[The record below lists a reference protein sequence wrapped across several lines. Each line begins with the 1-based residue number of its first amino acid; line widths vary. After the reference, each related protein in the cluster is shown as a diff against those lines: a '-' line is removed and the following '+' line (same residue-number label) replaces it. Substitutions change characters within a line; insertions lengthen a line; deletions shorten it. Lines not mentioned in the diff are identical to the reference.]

1 MGTVSTNNRRS
12 EDHMILSKPKTLDE
26 AWQLDENDSRSMADA
41 IALCFR
47 ENDLEE
53 GRAILA
59 NVKNMERA
67 RIKQR
72 EISGTVHQ
80 LLWLAI
86 ASVGANKAWTSG
98 YWPIAIIIAAIW
110 TYTSVQIFKSIRA
123 EYKSRFAE
131 IIFADEEATGA
142 TQPSITIGLFRQ
154 YIESQKEQAA
164 SPWNIIEL
172 GEDHFAPAVLRKQ
185 A

>member
-1 MGTVSTNNRRS
+1 M
-12 EDHMILSKPKTLDE
+12 
-26 AWQLDENDSRSMADA
+26 
-41 IALCFR
+41 ALCF
-47 ENDLEE
+47 EPDDIKE
-53 GRAILA
+53 GRRILDNIKA
-59 NVKNMERA
+59 TARA
-67 RIKQR
+67 RLKQR
-72 EISGTVHQ
+72 EISSTVHQ
-80 LLWLAI
+80 VLWLAI
-86 ASVGANKAWTSG
+86 ATVGAHKAWTSG

-110 TYTSVQIFKSIRA
+110 TYTSIQIFRSIRA

-142 TQPSITIGLFRQ
+142 TQPSITIGLFRR

>member
-26 AWQLDENDSRSMADA
+26 AWQLDDNDRISMADA

-80 LLWLAI
+80 LLWLTI
-86 ASVGANKAWTSG
+86 ASVGAHKAWTSG

-110 TYTSVQIFKSIRA
+110 TYTSVQIFK
-123 EYKSRFAE
+123 
-131 IIFADEEATGA
+131 
-142 TQPSITIGLFRQ
+142 
-154 YIESQKEQAA
+154 
-164 SPWNIIEL
+164 
-172 GEDHFAPAVLRKQ
+172 
-185 A
+185 

>member
-1 MGTVSTNNRRS
+1 
-12 EDHMILSKPKTLDE
+12 MILSKPKTLDE
-26 AWQLDENDSRSMADA
+26 AWQLDENDSISMADA